1 MEQHHFD
8 IVNHA
13 TPRLESMDKALGRGK
28 YTDDLELPNMACAAL
43 VRCPYSHAKVL
54 SIDVSEAEKVPGFLG
69 CALPEEAP
77 QAYFNCSGNPP
88 SPLLMADEKVL
99 TTEPLTIG
107 DRVAVV
113 AAETEEAARAAAEAV
128 KVEYENLTPILD
140 VKAALADNAPAMQ
153 PHLSGTNV
161 VQRREVSQGDIAV
174 GEEKSDIILEDHF
187 VTPPMQ
193 HTMIELTCCICDFS
207 DGEHMTIYSCSQTV
221 FQERRILAELFGLKE
236 VDVHIIKPLVGAG
249 FGARQQLHAQHA
261 AARKLQYNVPN
272 YSFIGLSVFTNHV
285 TGGAFRGYGNTQL
298 TFGREILMDRLA
310 QKLDMD
316 PVEFRLMNHV
326 QVGECFPCA
335 SIPVSSNGIE
345 DCARRCQQIQKEID
359 EKEPLIDNDDIRQA
373 WGISFSCHG
382 SGPSSKEGLSGA
394 ILMLNADASVH
405 LLVGSADIGQG
416 SETMESQIAAECL
429 GIPLSSV
436 QITAADTGLTPY
448 NTGTFGSSQ
457 TFICGNAVKL
467 ACDDL
472 KKKMVEQLKVIYDG
486 CTVKEKDHRYYI
498 SGGTDIMPLLKNEVR
513 DDKDFVFLKKIP
525 ELHVLEEK
533 DGELIIGAAMTLTEL
548 AESALLNSRYA
559 AIAQAASLTA
569 SPQIRN
575 IATVG
580 GNIMQDRRCIYF
592 NQPHLWRSGL
602 AYCFKTGGSICHQI
616 PNSPVCRAIYYSDVA
631 TALIA
636 YEAEVEYIE
645 DGETHRTD
653 LKSLIERHS
662 VANGLACHEHL
673 PILVTR
679 FLVPAAEKGERSGF
693 YKYAMRTTI
702 DFPIINFALRCGG
715 NRPAHLAAGAVAPHP
730 VVMAETAAKIDSDA
744 TDDEV
749 IAQAED
755 ELRKLAMP
763 IKEACMTP
771 AVKRSLYR
779 HVAMLLD
786 LRK

>member
-1 MEQHHFD
+1 
-8 IVNHA
+8 
-13 TPRLESMDKALGRGK
+13 
-28 YTDDLELPNMACAAL
+28 MAIPVYAFT
-43 VRCPYSHAKVL
+43 
-54 SIDVSEAEKVPGFLG
+54 GFLDAG
-69 CALPEEAP
+69 KTKFIQETLEDERFNAGERTLLLICEEGEEEYDLSVYPYQHVYPEVIDQEA
-77 QAYFNCSGNPP
+77 
-88 SPLLMADEKVL
+88 V
-99 TTEPLTIG
+99 TTEELSQLFKKHHCE
-107 DRVAVV
+107 RVVV
-113 AAETEEAARAAAEAV
+113 ELNGMLQVGPFYQKMPEDWQIAQEV
-128 KVEYENLTPILD
+128 MF
-140 VKAALADNAPAMQ
+140 AD
-153 PHLSGTNV
+153 GT
-161 VQRREVSQGDIAV
+161 S
-174 GEEKSDIILEDHF
+174 
-187 VTPPMQ
+187 
-193 HTMIELTCCICDFS
+193 
-207 DGEHMTIYSCSQTV
+207 
-221 FQERRILAELFGLKE
+221 ILAYNANMRSLV
-236 VDVHIIKPLVGAG
+236 VD
-249 FGARQQLHAQHA
+249 
-261 AARKLQYNVPN
+261 KLTGCEMV
-272 YSFIGLSVFTNHV
+272 VFN
-285 TGGAFRGYGNTQL
+285 
-298 TFGREILMDRLA
+298 RLA
-310 QKLDMD
+310 
-316 PVEFRLMNHV
+316 P
-326 QVGECFPCA
+326 
-335 SIPVSSNGIE
+335 
-345 DCARRCQQIQKEID
+345 
-359 EKEPLIDNDDIRQA
+359 
-373 WGISFSCHG
+373 
-382 SGPSSKEGLSGA
+382 
-394 ILMLNADASVH
+394 
-405 LLVGSADIGQG
+405 
-416 SETMESQIAAECL
+416 
-429 GIPLSSV
+429 
-436 QITAADTGLTPY
+436 
-448 NTGTFGSSQ
+448 
-457 TFICGNAVKL
+457 
-467 ACDDL
+467 
-472 KKKMVEQLKVIYDG
+472 
-486 CTVKEKDHRYYI
+486 
-498 SGGTDIMPLLKNEVR
+498 GTDIMPLLKNEVR

-548 AESALLNSRYA
+548 AESELLNSRYA

-653 LKSLIERHS
+653 LASLIERHS

-679 FLVPAAEKGERSGF
+679 FFIPAAEKGERSGF

-715 NRPAHLAAGAVAPHP
+715 NRPARLAAGAVAPHP

>member
-1 MEQHHFD
+1 MSGQ
-8 IVNHA
+8 V
-13 TPRLESMDKALGRGK
+13 LESL
-28 YTDDLELPNMACAAL
+28 
-43 VRCPYSHAKVL
+43 H
-54 SIDVSEAEKVPGFLG
+54 DVVSAEHPT
-69 CALPEEAP
+69 
-77 QAYFNCSGNPP
+77 Y
-88 SPLLMADEKVL
+88 
-99 TTEPLTIG
+99 IG
-107 DRVAVV
+107 
-113 AAETEEAARAAAEAV
+113 
-128 KVEYENLTPILD
+128 
-140 VKAALADNAPAMQ
+140 
-153 PHLSGTNV
+153 
-161 VQRREVSQGDIAV
+161 
-174 GEEKSDIILEDHF
+174 
-187 VTPPMQ
+187 
-193 HTMIELTCCICDFS
+193 
-207 DGEHMTIYSCSQTV
+207 
-221 FQERRILAELFGLKE
+221 
-236 VDVHIIKPLVGAG
+236 
-249 FGARQQLHAQHA
+249 
-261 AARKLQYNVPN
+261 
-272 YSFIGLSVFTNHV
+272 
-285 TGGAFRGYGNTQL
+285 
-298 TFGREILMDRLA
+298 
-310 QKLDMD
+310 
-316 PVEFRLMNHV
+316 
-326 QVGECFPCA
+326 
-335 SIPVSSNGIE
+335 
-345 DCARRCQQIQKEID
+345 
-359 EKEPLIDNDDIRQA
+359 
-373 WGISFSCHG
+373 
-382 SGPSSKEGLSGA
+382 
-394 ILMLNADASVH
+394 
-405 LLVGSADIGQG
+405 
-416 SETMESQIAAECL
+416 
-429 GIPLSSV
+429 
-436 QITAADTGLTPY
+436 
-448 NTGTFGSSQ
+448 
-457 TFICGNAVKL
+457 
-467 ACDDL
+467 
-472 KKKMVEQLKVIYDG
+472 
-486 CTVKEKDHRYYI
+486 
-498 SGGTDIMPLLKNEVR
+498 GGTDIMPLLKNEVR

-533 DGELIIGAAMTLTEL
+533 DGELIIGATMTLTEL
-548 AESALLNSRYA
+548 AESELLNSRYA

-679 FLVPAAEKGERSGF
+679 FFVPAAEEGERSGF

-715 NRPAHLAAGAVAPHP
+715 KRPARLAAGAVAPHP

-779 HVAMLLD
+779 HVTMLLN
-786 LRK
+786 LRKEAKKGPSDRTVLFCRRNLLRGAGQNGLGAHVRVDGLLALDRDGRGSRTGGAAFGKVAAREERPDEGRHHRVARASGVAHLGLADGLQMRLALLCGKHAVAAER

>member
-1 MEQHHFD
+1 
-8 IVNHA
+8 
-13 TPRLESMDKALGRGK
+13 MDKALGRGK

-43 VRCPYSHAKVL
+43 VRCPYSHARVL

-128 KVEYENLTPILD
+128 KVEYENLAPILD

-153 PHLSGTNV
+153 PHLSDTNV

-261 AARKLQYNVPN
+261 AALISRKIKHPVKLLYSREEDFYSVVRHASDVDLRIGADKNGKLQLFDTTFRLNAGPYTTHTPTVVAAAARKLQYNVPN

-345 DCARRCQQIQKEID
+345 DCARRCQEIQKEID

-382 SGPSSKEGLSGA
+382 FGPSSKEGLSGA
-394 ILMLNADASVH
+394 VVMLNADASVH

-429 GIPLSSV
+429 GIPLTSV

-486 CTVKEKDHRYYI
+486 CTVKEKNHRYYI
-498 SGGTDIMPLLKNEVR
+498 GGGTDIMPLLKNEVR

-533 DGELIIGAAMTLTEL
+533 DGELIIGATMTLTEL
-548 AESALLNSRYA
+548 AESELLNSRYA
-559 AIAQAASLTA
+559 AIAWPSSLTA

-602 AYCFKTGGSICHQI
+602 A
-616 PNSPVCRAIYYSDVA
+616 
-631 TALIA
+631 
-636 YEAEVEYIE
+636 
-645 DGETHRTD
+645 
-653 LKSLIERHS
+653 
-662 VANGLACHEHL
+662 CHEHL

-679 FLVPAAEKGERSGF
+679 FLVPATAEGGWSGF

-702 DFPIINFALRCGG
+702 DFPLINFALCCGG
-715 NRPAHLAAGAVAPHP
+715 KRPARLAAGAVAPHP

>member
-1 MEQHHFD
+1 
-8 IVNHA
+8 
-13 TPRLESMDKALGRGK
+13 MDKALGLGK
-28 YTDDLELPNMACAAL
+28 YTDDLELPNMAYAAL

-128 KVEYENLTPILD
+128 KVEFENLAPSLD

-153 PHLSGTNV
+153 PHLSDTNV

-261 AARKLQYNVPN
+261 AALISRKINCP
-272 YSFIGLSVFTNHV
+272 
-285 TGGAFRGYGNTQL
+285 
-298 TFGREILMDRLA
+298 
-310 QKLDMD
+310 
-316 PVEFRLMNHV
+316 
-326 QVGECFPCA
+326 
-335 SIPVSSNGIE
+335 
-345 DCARRCQQIQKEID
+345 AR
-359 EKEPLIDNDDIRQA
+359 
-373 WGISFSCHG
+373 
-382 SGPSSKEGLSGA
+382 
-394 ILMLNADASVH
+394 
-405 LLVGSADIGQG
+405 
-416 SETMESQIAAECL
+416 
-429 GIPLSSV
+429 
-436 QITAADTGLTPY
+436 
-448 NTGTFGSSQ
+448 
-457 TFICGNAVKL
+457 
-467 ACDDL
+467 
-472 KKKMVEQLKVIYDG
+472 
-486 CTVKEKDHRYYI
+486 
-498 SGGTDIMPLLKNEVR
+498 
-513 DDKDFVFLKKIP
+513 
-525 ELHVLEEK
+525 
-533 DGELIIGAAMTLTEL
+533 
-548 AESALLNSRYA
+548 
-559 AIAQAASLTA
+559 
-569 SPQIRN
+569 
-575 IATVG
+575 
-580 GNIMQDRRCIYF
+580 
-592 NQPHLWRSGL
+592 
-602 AYCFKTGGSICHQI
+602 
-616 PNSPVCRAIYYSDVA
+616 
-631 TALIA
+631 
-636 YEAEVEYIE
+636 
-645 DGETHRTD
+645 
-653 LKSLIERHS
+653 
-662 VANGLACHEHL
+662 
-673 PILVTR
+673 
-679 FLVPAAEKGERSGF
+679 
-693 YKYAMRTTI
+693 
-702 DFPIINFALRCGG
+702 
-715 NRPAHLAAGAVAPHP
+715 LAAGAVAPHP